1 MSENYYFYVG
11 SYTESTSF
19 TTVEPRENGIT
30 LFEFNRTTNSTKYI
44 DDFGAGINPSF
55 LTIHPSKKSLYS
67 ITEID
72 NGTIT
77 AFKID
82 PDSKKLTAMNTQS
95 TNGSSP
101 CHISIDQT
109 EKYCFVANYDS
120 GSVCVFALNS
130 DGSLGNITGFAQ
142 HQGQGINPE
151 RQEGPHAHSFTIS
164 PENKY
169 AIAADLGIDKV
180 LVYKIEHLTG
190 EISLQP
196 ELSVSLE
203 PGAGPRHFDFHPNH
217 KFAYVIN
224 ELNSTITSLSY
235 ESNSGALTPINTIST
250 VPESFSGINST
261 ADIHVLQNG
270 KFLYG
275 SNRGHNTIF
284 LAKIDQSTGSIE
296 GINTFSTKGEI
307 PRNFALTPDDD
318 FLFAANQDSHSIIV
332 YSVDKTTGNL
342 TQTGE
347 MINTPKPI
355 CIKFL

>member
-1 MSENYYFYVG
+1 M
-11 SYTESTSF
+11 
-19 TTVEPRENGIT
+19 
-30 LFEFNRTTNSTKYI
+30 
-44 DDFGAGINPSF
+44 
-55 LTIHPSKKSLYS
+55 
-67 ITEID
+67 
-72 NGTIT
+72 
-77 AFKID
+77 
-82 PDSKKLTAMNTQS
+82 
-95 TNGSSP
+95 
-101 CHISIDQT
+101 
-109 EKYCFVANYDS
+109 
-120 GSVCVFALNS
+120 
-130 DGSLGNITGFAQ
+130 
-142 HQGQGINPE
+142 
-151 RQEGPHAHSFTIS
+151 
-164 PENKY
+164 
-169 AIAADLGIDKV
+169 
-180 LVYKIEHLTG
+180 
-190 EISLQP
+190 QP

-275 SNRGHNTIF
+275 SNRGHNSIF